1 MKTRIAIL
9 LVLSLLATLGVAAA
23 YRIYTPKEMGEV
35 QAFVASNP
43 DSCTA
48 PSTDAAP
55 RPVLLPSPF
64 QAGAL
69 LFLALAF
76 SGGLL
81 LSLRQRQWAWS
92 PAHALLLVA
101 SLGLTGAVGLV
112 AHNLTT
118 SKGNPIAHSHR
129 PETVTPAQIEQQK
142 ASDAQLIPGKRTVEA
157 PPSTTYDCHGKT
169 FDAEASWINDD
180 QVEKILNDDGY
191 KPVPAGGARLG
202 DVVIYRNNGQ
212 VTHSGT
218 VTGIDSNG
226 NVTEVCSKWGS
237 GFEYRHAP
245 NEVPQGQ
252 SGVVNGVPTQR
263 GTYGTPTVY
272 RRS

>member
-23 YRIYTPKEMGEV
+23 YRIYTPKEIGEIQTV
-35 QAFVASNP
+35 VSGNF

-48 PSTDAAP
+48 PNGDVAP

-81 LSLRQRQWAWS
+81 IALRQRQWAWS
-92 PAHALLLVA
+92 PAVVVLLVA
-101 SLGLTGAVGLV
+101 NLGLWGAVGLG

-118 SKGNPIAHSHR
+118 SKGNPIAHSHN
-129 PETVTPAQIEQQK
+129 PETVTPAQKEFME

-157 PPSTTYDCHGKT
+157 PPSSTYDCHGKT

-202 DVVIYRNNGQ
+202 DVVVYRNNGQ
-212 VTHSGT
+212 VTHSGI
-218 VTGIDSNG
+218 VTGIDSDG
-226 NVTEVCSKWGS
+226 NVTEVCSKWGK

-252 SGVVNGVPTQR
+252 MGMVNGMKVTR